1 MANRSTL
8 DDYLDAL
15 YLERGLSEKTLSAYR
30 TDLVGAER
38 FAHELKRALPELNE
52 ADLNQ
57 YIGSLFSSGISTTS
71 IQRKLSALHGYYKYL
86 VRTRQRA
93 DDPMARITR
102 PSKGRPLPKTLSEAE
117 VNALLDAPDT
127 ETRIGLRDRTLLEV
141 LYATGLRVSELVE
154 LKRQNLGLEQGVIR
168 VMGKGQK
175 ERLVPLGESAREWLA
190 RYLLEARPELPDP
203 RGVSVFPGRSG
214 EPMTR
219 QTFWHRIKHW
229 ARVAGIDRA
238 ISPHTL
244 RHAFATHLVN
254 HGADLRVVQLLLGH
268 TDLSTTQIYTHVAR
282 ERLKQLHSAHH
293 PRASGTLTSH

>member
-1 MANRSTL
+1 MANRSIL

-30 TDLVGAER
+30 ADLVGAEA
-38 FAHELKRALPELNE
+38 FAGTLKRPLSALGE
-52 ADLNQ
+52 AELNQ
-57 YIGSLFSSGISTTS
+57 YIGSLFAAGLSTAS
-71 IQRKLSALHGYYKYL
+71 IQRKLSALHGFFKYM
-86 VRTRQRA
+86 VRMRLRQ
-93 DDPMARITR
+93 DDPMARVIR
-102 PSKGRPLPKTLSEAE
+102 PSKGRLLPKTLSEAE
-117 VNALLDAPDT
+117 VNALLMAPDT
-127 ETRIGLRDRTLLEV
+127 DTLIGLRDRTLLEV

-154 LKRQNLGLEQGVIR
+154 LKRQNLGLDQGVVR
-168 VMGKGQK
+168 VLGKGQK

-203 RGVSVFPGRSG
+203 RGSVVFPGRGG

-229 ARVAGIDRA
+229 ARVAGIDSA

-282 ERLKQLHSAHH
+282 ERLKKLHSAHH
-293 PRASGTLTSH
+293 PRASGTLSTP